1 MVYGEYPLYS
11 LLVKRGQEVSF
22 ALFGKISKYVKTRS
36 TVVLGVFIVLWML
49 LVGRLFSLQVINHQ
63 KYQQSVS
70 ENVQR
75 MSTVSAERGKIKDK
89 NNVVLATNIS
99 VWRVFISP
107 VDIEDTTQA
116 SFIAQG
122 LSEILDVNYATIY
135 DRALRENRADETVKR
150 NVEKE
155 DYEKVLAF
163 IQENDLSKQIH
174 LEATTKRYYPY
185 DTLAANVIGF
195 TGTDG
200 GSYGVELQYDK
211 YLKGTPGRYITAKNG
226 LGMDMPF
233 KYESYVDA
241 ENGHDIVTTIDVR
254 LQRLLEK
261 QLKLTYEES
270 KSGGGACGI
279 VMDVNT
285 GGILAMGQYPS
296 YDLNAPTE
304 LNEALVTKL
313 DSLELVKD
321 SEEYKKQYND
331 YLYSSWNNKNVSW
344 LYEPGSTFKVIT
356 ASMALEEKLI
366 SPTEKFTCVGHIMVP
381 GYGSPVHCHKR
392 TGHGTMTF
400 DVGLQQ
406 SCNPTL
412 VTVGQRIGSPLFY
425 KYFVDYGYTGKTGID
440 LRGEASGLYV
450 SQSGLNIVELSVY
463 SFGQTFK
470 TSPIQQISAISAVAN
485 GGNVVIPHV
494 LDKVVDADGNVVE
507 SFDTTVKRQV
517 ISEETSKYLTG
528 ILEAGVSGNG
538 GAKNAYVLGYKV
550 AAKTGTSQKR
560 DILNENGESY
570 LYVGSCVAYAPAD
583 DPQIAILIVVDEPL
597 GETIYGSMV
606 AAPYISDFLE
616 EALPYLGVESSY
628 DEEELARTHVQV
640 WDYTNFTVESA
651 IMNIRN
657 QKLAYEVVGNGP
669 KVISQ
674 IPAPGS
680 SIMVSTGKV
689 IVYTGDAV
697 PDKYMTVPNVLNM
710 TATVA
715 NKTLTNAGFNIKVE
729 GSMNFDSGS
738 GAKVVSQTPAPG
750 ESVLAGSV
758 IEVEFRHTDGTD

>member
-1 MVYGEYPLYS
+1 MYGEYPLYS
-11 LLVKRGQEVSF
+11 LLVKMRTGGVF
-22 ALFGKISKYVKTRS
+22 ILVDKISKYVKKRS
-36 TVVLGVFIVLWML
+36 TVVLGVFIVLWM
-49 LVGRLFSLQVINHQ
+49 VVVAELFSLQVINHK

-75 MSTVSAERGKIKDK
+75 MNTVSAERGKIKDK

-107 VDIEDTTQA
+107 VDIKDTTQA
-116 SFIAQG
+116 SFIAKG
-122 LSEILDVNYATIY
+122 LSEILGVDYTVIY

-163 IQENDLSKQIH
+163 IEENDLSKQIH

-185 DTLAANVIGF
+185 DSLAANVIGF

-241 ENGHDIVTTIDVR
+241 ENGNDIITTIDVR

-261 QLKLTYEES
+261 QLKQTYEDS

-285 GGILAMGQYPS
+285 GGILAMAQYPS

-304 LNEALVTKL
+304 LNEALVAKL
-313 DSLELVKD
+313 DELELVKD

-331 YLYSSWNNKNVSW
+331 YLYSTWNNKTVSW

-381 GYGSPVHCHKR
+381 GYSQPVHCHKR

-425 KYFVDYGYTGKTGID
+425 KYFIDYGYTGKTGID

-485 GGNVVIPHV
+485 GGNVVVPHV
-494 LDKVVDADGNVVE
+494 LDKIVDTDGNVVE
-507 SFDTTVKRQV
+507 SFETTVKRQV

-560 DILNENGESY
+560 DILDENGQSY

-597 GETIYGSMV
+597 GETAYGSMV

-640 WDYTNFTVESA
+640 WDYINFTVESA

-680 SIMVSTGKV
+680 SVMVSTGKV

-697 PDKYMTVPNVLNM
+697 PDKYVTVPNVLNL

-715 NKTLTNAGFNIKVE
+715 NKNLMNAGFNIKVE

-738 GAKVVSQTPAPG
+738 GAKVVSQDPAPG
-750 ESVLAGSV
+750 ESVLYGSI